1 MKFDGSFLDF
11 RDENGIAGCV
21 VVLMSAIEKRD
32 KRENKKSKEKQRG

>member
-1 MKFDGSFLDF
+1 MKFGGSLLDF

-32 KRENKKSKEKQRG
+32 KRENKKSKEKQRS